1 MGAKA
6 ALVAFGDVRAAVRAG
21 GAPDR
26 SAAEAVVRALRPGC
40 AVEPVGD
47 SELADEIYPG
57 DGFTYVAVFPD
68 ATIVCDQELA
78 TWPVQE
84 HVLEYAGDRPLKVFA
99 QHSGSGWLAFAEWAA
114 DGTLLRSHNS
124 ESYDQYELADSVA
137 TEMFGFTAEGPP
149 DHVVLHGFR
158 VTRSDHPE
166 RDAVLDAAVAAMV
179 RSGPRRMTIG
189 PDGSLVPITE
199 PS

>member
-57 DGFTYVAVFPD
+57 GGFTYVAVFPD

-78 TWPVQE
+78 TVPVPE
-84 HVLEYAGDRPLKVFA
+84 HVLEFAGDRPLKVFA

-114 DGTLLRSHNS
+114 DGTLLRSHHA
-124 ESYDQYELADSVA
+124 ESHDQSSFAETVA
-137 TEMFGFTAEGPP
+137 LEMFGFTASRPP
-149 DHVVLHGFR
+149 SGVVLHGFR
-158 VTRSDHPE
+158 VTRSDQAE
-166 RDAVLDAAVAAMV
+166 RAEVSL
-179 RSGPRRMTIG
+179 RGTSGQDG
-189 PDGSLVPITE
+189 PLVPLTE

>member
-1 MGAKA
+1 MGVKA
-6 ALVAFGDVRAAVRAG
+6 ALVAFGDVRAALRRG
-21 GAPDR
+21 GGPDR

-47 SELADEIYPG
+47 GELVDEIYPG
-57 DGFTYVAVFPD
+57 DGFAYVAVFPD

-78 TWPVQE
+78 TVPVPE
-84 HVLEYAGDRPLKVFA
+84 HVLEFAGDRPLKVFA

-114 DGTLLRSHNS
+114 DGTLLRSHHA
-124 ESYDQYELADSVA
+124 ESHDQYELADSVA
-137 TEMFGFTAEGPP
+137 AEMFGFTAESPP
-149 DHVVLHGFR
+149 DGVVLHGFR
-158 VTRSDHPE
+158 VTGPDRPE
-166 RDAVLDAAVAAMV
+166 RDTAHNAAVAAMV
-179 RSGPRRMTIG
+179 RRGPRRMTIG